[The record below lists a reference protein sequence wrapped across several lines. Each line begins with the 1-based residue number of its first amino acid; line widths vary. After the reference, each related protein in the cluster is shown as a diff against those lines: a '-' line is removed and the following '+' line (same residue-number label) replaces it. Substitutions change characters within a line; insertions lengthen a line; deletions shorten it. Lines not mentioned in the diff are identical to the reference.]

1 MDPEKRAKYE
11 AQRTFT
17 REEIDDIE
25 AQIEQVL
32 AEVKDR
38 IESLNAE
45 KEAQLAIYDGY
56 CRLLGV
62 PNDLSE
68 DEEIA

>member
-1 MDPEKRAKYE
+1 MDPEKKAKYE
-11 AQRTFT
+11 AQLKFT
-17 REEIDDIE
+17 RDEIEDIE
-25 AQIEQVL
+25 ARIEQVL

-38 IESLNAE
+38 IESLNGE

-62 PNDLSE
+62 PNDLAE
-68 DEEIA
+68 DEIE

>member
-1 MDPEKRAKYE
+1 MDPDKRIKYE
-11 AQRTFT
+11 AQLQFT
-17 REEIDDIE
+17 RDEIDEIE
-25 AQIEQVL
+25 ARIEQVL

-38 IESLNAE
+38 IESLNGE

-62 PNDLSE
+62 PNDFAE
-68 DEEIA
+68 DEVD